1 MYIFFEE
8 RKLWIA
14 RILCGN
20 FSTKREIYS
29 IILCGAQWEKR
40 INATRDRGEVLEH
53 IEGEGICLRA
63 VDFGEN
69 DKILTL
75 YLAQKG
81 KVAVKARGCKSQ
93 KSKLK
98 YAATPLCFGKY
109 YLAGR
114 GRYTLAGCDLIDS
127 FFSVT
132 VDPVKYYCACVI
144 LEVADKMC
152 LEEEYNHRLFVAM
165 LNALNGLCYCAEY
178 PKVNLFNSLKDMTL
192 ALGYEVK
199 AITLKDYYNYFYH
212 THSTKINALKELIK
226 LGEFNA

>member
-1 MYIFFEE
+1 MEQ
-8 RKLWIA
+8 L
-14 RILCGN
+14 
-20 FSTKREIYS
+20 
-29 IILCGAQWEKR
+29 
-40 INATRDRGEVLEH
+40 
-53 IEGEGICLRA
+53 EGEGICLRA
-63 VDFGEN
+63 VDYGEN

-109 YLAGR
+109 YLAGK
-114 GRYTLAGCDLIDS
+114 GQHYTLTGCDTVDS

-132 VDPVKYYCACVI
+132 LDPVKYYCSCVI
-144 LEVADKMC
+144 LEVVDKMC

-165 LNALNGLCYCAEY
+165 LNALNELCYSAEY
-178 PKVNLFNSLKDMTL
+178 PKVSLFNALKEITL

-199 AITLKDYYNYFYH
+199 AITLKDYYNYF
-212 THSTKINALKELIK
+212 
-226 LGEFNA
+226 

>member
-1 MYIFFEE
+1 ME
-8 RKLWIA
+8 
-14 RILCGN
+14 
-20 FSTKREIYS
+20 
-29 IILCGAQWEKR
+29 Q
-40 INATRDRGEVLEH
+40 LEC
-53 IEGEGICLRA
+53 EGICLRA
-63 VDFGEN
+63 VDYGEN

-109 YLAGR
+109 YLAGS
-114 GRYTLAGCDLIDS
+114 GHYTLTGCDCIDS

-132 VDPVKYYCACVI
+132 VDPIKYYCACVV

-152 LEEEYNHRLFVAM
+152 LEEEYNHRFFVAM
-165 LNALNGLCYCAEY
+165 LNALNDLCYTAQY
-178 PKVNLFNSLKDMTL
+178 PKVSLFNSLRELTL

-199 AITLKDYYNYFYH
+199 AITLKDYLNYFYH
-212 THSTKINALKELIK
+212 THSVKINALKELIK
-226 LGEFNA
+226 LGEFNS

>member
-1 MYIFFEE
+1 M
-8 RKLWIA
+8 
-14 RILCGN
+14 
-20 FSTKREIYS
+20 
-29 IILCGAQWEKR
+29 
-40 INATRDRGEVLEH
+40 EH

-127 FFSVT
+127 FFFRHCRSRE
-132 VDPVKYYCACVI
+132 I
-144 LEVADKMC
+144 L
-152 LEEEYNHRLFVAM
+152 LRLRNIGSSGQNV
-165 LNALNGLCYCAEY
+165 
-178 PKVNLFNSLKDMTL
+178 
-192 ALGYEVK
+192 LGRGV
-199 AITLKDYYNYFYH
+199 
-212 THSTKINALKELIK
+212 
-226 LGEFNA
+226 

>member
-1 MYIFFEE
+1 M
-8 RKLWIA
+8 
-14 RILCGN
+14 
-20 FSTKREIYS
+20 
-29 IILCGAQWEKR
+29 
-40 INATRDRGEVLEH
+40 
-53 IEGEGICLRA
+53 
-63 VDFGEN
+63 
-69 DKILTL
+69 
-75 YLAQKG
+75 
-81 KVAVKARGCKSQ
+81 
-93 KSKLK
+93 
-98 YAATPLCFGKY
+98 
-109 YLAGR
+109 
-114 GRYTLAGCDLIDS
+114 AGCDLIDS

-199 AITLKDYYNYFYH
+199 AITLKDYYIGLHQRDNLRL
-212 THSTKINALKELIK
+212 INSLKELIK